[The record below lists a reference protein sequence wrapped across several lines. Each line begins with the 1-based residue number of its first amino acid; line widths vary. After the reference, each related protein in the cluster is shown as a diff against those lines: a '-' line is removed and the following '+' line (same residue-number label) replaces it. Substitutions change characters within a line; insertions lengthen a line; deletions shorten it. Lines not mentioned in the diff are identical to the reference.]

1 VPRPPRIA
9 LGGPRFR
16 SVWSDS
22 AQTQLQLLFHALPE
36 WDPGYPALVALLRVL
51 DDGMSTRLHYRVCDQ
66 KGLAYNVT
74 AALEPLFDAALM
86 EIDAACAHAKLPE
99 LVAEVLQILSEFRDA
114 PVTSDELDKA
124 KHRYLCDLEAG
135 FDDIDGLAGWFGG
148 TELFFR
154 PYSHAERVRRMARV
168 TAADV
173 RTVAR
178 RVLRRQRLNAVA
190 LGALDRRESG
200 QVRRLLEAF

>member
-1 VPRPPRIA
+1 
-9 LGGPRFR
+9 
-16 SVWSDS
+16 
-22 AQTQLQLLFHALPE
+22 
-36 WDPGYPALVALLRVL
+36 LLRVL

-74 AALEPLFDAALM
+74 AALEPLFDAALL

-99 LVAEVLQILSEFRDA
+99 LVTEVLEILRELRDGT
-114 PVTSDELDKA
+114 VTTDELDKA
-124 KHRYLCDLEAG
+124 KHRYLGALECG
-135 FDDIDGLAGWFGG
+135 FADIDGLAGWFGG

-173 RTVAR
+173 RAAAR
-178 RVLRRQRLNAVA
+178 RVLRRERLSAVA
-190 LGALDRRESG
+190 VGALSRREAAT
-200 QVRRLLEAF
+200 VKRLIS